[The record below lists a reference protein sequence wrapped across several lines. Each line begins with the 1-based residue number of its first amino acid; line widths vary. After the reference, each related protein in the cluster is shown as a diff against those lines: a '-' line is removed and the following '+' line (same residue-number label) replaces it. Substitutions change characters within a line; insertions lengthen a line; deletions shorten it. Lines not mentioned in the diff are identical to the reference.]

1 MIVDKMMMVTTMTMV
16 TKITKAKMMM
26 VAKMTMVTK
35 MTKAK
40 MMMVTKIMVTKMRMV
55 TKMMVTKNDDDQD
68 DCHLPNNNK
77 GADHS
82 VEIKFSSRKPT
93 QDITHQ
99 V

>member
-26 VAKMTMVTK
+26 VAKMTMVK

-40 MMMVTKIMVTKMRMV
+40 MMMVTKMRMV

-93 QDITHQ
+93 EDVIHQ

>member
-26 VAKMTMVTK
+26 VAKMTMVK

-40 MMMVTKIMVTKMRMV
+40 MMMVTKMRMV

-68 DCHLPNNNK
+68 DYHLPNNNK

-93 QDITHQ
+93 EDVIHQ

>member
-40 MMMVTKIMVTKMRMV
+40 MMMVTKMRMV
-55 TKMMVTKNDDDQD
+55 SKMMVTKNDDDQD

-93 QDITHQ
+93 EDVIHQ

>member
-1 MIVDKMMMVTTMTMV
+1 MVTTMTMV

-40 MMMVTKIMVTKMRMV
+40 MMMVTKMRMV

-93 QDITHQ
+93 EDVIHQ